1 MPEIRLSQFGILLTG
16 IGMTAIG
23 ILGFTN
29 NLTQR
34 AQLIALILVAVSF
47 LSFHVGQTY
56 SHTQHL

>member
-1 MPEIRLSQFGILLTG
+1 MPEIRLHQFGILLTG

-29 NLTQR
+29 TLTQR

-56 SHTQHL
+56 GQTQHL